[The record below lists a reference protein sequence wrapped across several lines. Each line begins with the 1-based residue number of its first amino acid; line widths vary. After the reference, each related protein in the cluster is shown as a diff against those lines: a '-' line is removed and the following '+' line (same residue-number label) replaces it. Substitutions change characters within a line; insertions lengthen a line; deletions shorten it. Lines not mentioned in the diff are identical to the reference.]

1 MTPGSDVSIAAAK
14 LADRPYRKVIRGND
28 VDGFLAEAPELP
40 GCVTAGESVQEALE
54 MLQDAMEGWIEVAL
68 AAGEHIPEPEAAR
81 LSA

>member
-1 MTPGSDVSIAAAK
+1 MTPGSDVSSAAAK
-14 LADRPYRKVIRGND
+14 LVDRPYRKVIRGND

-54 MLQDAMEGWIEVAL
+54 MLQDAMEGWIEAAL
-68 AAGEHIPEPEAAR
+68 DAGEHIPEPEAAR